1 MNKNLLVGVLVC
13 LVISAYGAPARDN
26 DEEPCDTMKCR
37 DGEKCAHIT
46 PMCAKGAAKC
56 ELQGICIPA
65 QYAPP
70 DSDEVQNSNVNAPRF
85 GRDLNGES
93 DPCEDVECED
103 GEKCTSV
110 APFCPEDSICH
121 PKGVCVAA
129 PDELF

>member
-1 MNKNLLVGVLVC
+1 
-13 LVISAYGAPARDN
+13 
-26 DEEPCDTMKCR
+26 MKCR

-93 DPCEDVECED
+93 DRMLLLLYGSTNKKDFF
-103 GEKCTSV
+103 S
-110 APFCPEDSICH
+110 
-121 PKGVCVAA
+121 
-129 PDELF
+129 L